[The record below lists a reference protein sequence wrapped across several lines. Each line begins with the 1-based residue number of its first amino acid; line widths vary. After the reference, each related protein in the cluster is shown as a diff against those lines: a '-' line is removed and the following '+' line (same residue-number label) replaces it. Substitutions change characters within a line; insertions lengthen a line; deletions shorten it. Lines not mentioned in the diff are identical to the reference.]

1 MSSCGEGKGANTS
14 LRPLALPLAFSSH
27 ALVPLLRLGLCPIVF
42 AAAVAPVSLT
52 IPVCLAPVV
61 APIAAG
67 RAGAAAGASVP
78 GARAVPPVVPLP
90 ISVPAGIAAA
100 VVSPAAVVAVPG
112 PVAIAPS
119 IVVGVVRSVA
129 SASGLPVS
137 SVGHGSVAT
146 RLLWLEYA
154 REEDRLCQIQ

>member
-1 MSSCGEGKGANTS
+1 MSSGGWERGANTS
-14 LRPLALPLAFSSH
+14 LRPLAVSSH
-27 ALVPLLRLGLCPIVF
+27 ALVPVLPLGLCPIVL

-67 RAGAAAGASVP
+67 RAGAAAIASVP

-90 ISVPAGIAAA
+90 ISLPAGIAAA
-100 VVSPAAVVAVPG
+100 VVSPAAVVAVPVPG

-119 IVVGVVRSVA
+119 IVVVVVRSIA
-129 SASGLPVS
+129 SASGLSVS

-146 RLLWLEYA
+146 RRLWLEYA
-154 REEDRLCQIQ
+154 REEDQLQ